1 MEIKTTTK
9 KMSSGFDNF
18 INGIAN
24 DLRNELVTTCPV
36 DIGDLKRS
44 IRVKPSSTG
53 YNIMMV
59 KHGLYVEYG
68 TPPHIIRPKNKKA
81 LAFAKFGGQRV
92 IRGGD
97 VKTKMSFGGKSVITD
112 AVFAKVVHH
121 PGTRP
126 QPFIRTTINTKLR
139 EVIKN
144 NVLRHLV

>member
-36 DIGDLKRS
+36 DTGNLKNS
-44 IRVKPSSTG
+44 IIVDKNDRG
-53 YNIMMV
+53 YNILMPDY
-59 KHGLYVEYG
+59 GLMVEYG

-81 LAFAKFGGQRV
+81 LHW
-92 IRGGD
+92 
-97 VKTKMSFGGKSVITD
+97 GGKGGPV
-112 AVFAKVVHH
+112 VKLVHH